1 MLKLWKAAA
10 SHEDSFIERYERLLA
25 WSLKLTG
32 HDRQLAEDLL
42 HDTFVQ
48 FTLSRPDLNS
58 IHDLDGYL
66 FAMLRNSHLSH
77 VRRVPYVRTASVST
91 AEFDSVEIGLR
102 ATDVR
107 DQIKVQDEL
116 RLICHYA
123 LLRKETSKAGS
134 VLILRFFHGYYPS
147 EIAQLLISNLPAVRK
162 WLQLARN
169 EAKLYLDSPTALA
182 FMRESHS
189 EVKPQIGFAST
200 TEELLTDLR
209 RMIFS
214 SRQGECSSRSQL
226 QQIYRP
232 NESSTIDGQH
242 LAHMVSCRGCL
253 DHVNEILSLPL
264 LQDRYPTDMAGKD
277 TTPKGGA
284 GGGPTGTSGGGERGV
299 RRSLRRVKETFEHY
313 PKELLIA
320 VNGYVQV
327 SQKVSSD
334 RMEQTLSLAI
344 EERIGFVEIF
354 SEQWVRLFFLNINPP
369 PDGAFEQSLCIALS
383 EGRSLEASLDF
394 SGPCP
399 SLQLVYNDPTLVGE
413 SVTVSIAEENTCAT
427 AASET
432 QAATS
437 SAGSGTFKQ
446 TAEQLWRS
454 LHKWSFWLK
463 PSTVTALLAV
473 ILIAAVLFFGVRR
486 VQPPGV
492 SVAMLLSESAAAEK
506 TMASRTDQVLH
517 RTISLEEKSSTGA
530 LIARRKLEIWQS
542 AERGLTARRLY
553 DERGSLVAGDWRRAG
568 IQTIYHHGSRPQVQ
582 SVPGPIAGLGF
593 DNAWQLSPSAEE
605 FTSLIGRPEA
615 VRLEETATSYVITH
629 DGAANDSRGLI
640 KATLV
645 LSRADLRAVEETLSI
660 RQGNEQREYRFVE
673 TSYERRPPGAVAPVV
688 FEPDPELLSSSQP
701 EIRNPKLETVDS
713 ATGPQPFAP
722 TLATPEL
729 EVEAWR
735 LLNQAGADTGE
746 QISVARTS
754 EGQLKID
761 GLVDTEMR
769 KGELLRALSPI
780 AKQSAVRINILTVA
794 EAVAKERRSQPQQTK
809 PGQVTIQR
817 VETSS
822 EEFPVKQQ
830 LRGHFG
836 SDEEARRFAAQT
848 ISRSRRAMSH
858 AAALKRLVS
867 QFSAS
872 ELRALVP
879 DARAKWLDLVR
890 SHARAFQQETAALR
904 QELSPIF
911 FPGGVAGGPSGPVI
925 TDDSELVQA
934 VFKLFEIGAANDGAL
949 RSAFSVSTDGS
960 VSPVSVSQ
968 TLQASLKRAEEQAA
982 RIQAVK

>member
-58 IHDLDGYL
+58 IHDLDSYL

-77 VRRVPYVRTASVST
+77 VRRVPYVRTDHLSM

-147 EIAQLLISNLPAVRK
+147 EIAQLLISNLQAVRK

-169 EAKLYLDSPTALA
+169 EAKLYLDSPTALT

-189 EVKPQIGFAST
+189 EVKPQIGFART
-200 TEELLTDLR
+200 TEELLNDLR

-214 SRQGECSSRSQL
+214 SRQGECSSRKQL
-226 QQIYRP
+226 QEIYRP
-232 NESSTIDGQH
+232 AGSSTVDGQH
-242 LAHMVSCRGCL
+242 LAHVVSCRGCL
-253 DHVNEILSLPL
+253 DHVNEILGLPL
-264 LQDRYPTDMAGKD
+264 LKDRYPTDMTGKE
-277 TTPKGGA
+277 TTPKGGT
-284 GGGPTGTSGGGERGV
+284 GGGPTGASGGGDGEGGI
-299 RRSLRRVKETFEHY
+299 RRSLRRVKETFEHH

-354 SEQWVRLFFLNINPP
+354 SEQWVRLFFLNIDPP
-369 PDGAFEQSLCIALS
+369 PDGAFEQSARIALS
-383 EGRSLEASLDF
+383 EGRSLEAALDF

-399 SLQLVYNDPTLVGE
+399 NLQVIYNDPTLIGE
-413 SVTVSIAEENTCAT
+413 GATVSIIEEDTRPT
-427 AASET
+427 ILSEDK
-432 QAATS
+432 ADTS
-437 SAGSGTFKQ
+437 IAVRGPFKQ
-446 TAEQLWRS
+446 TVGQLWRS
-454 LHKWSFWLK
+454 LHDWSFWLK
-463 PSTVTALLAV
+463 PSTVTALVAV
-473 ILIAAVLFFGVRR
+473 FLIGAVLFFGVRR
-486 VQPPGV
+486 GQPPTA
-492 SVAMLLSESAAAEK
+492 SVAMLLSESAAAERA
-506 TMASRTDQVLH
+506 MAGRSDQVLH
-517 RTISLEEKSSTGA
+517 RTISLEEKSSAGA
-530 LIARRKLEIWQS
+530 LIARRKLEVWQS
-542 AERGLTARRLY
+542 AERGMTARRLY
-553 DERGSLVAGDWRRAG
+553 DERGSLVAGDWRKTG
-568 IQTIYHHGSRPQVQ
+568 GVQTIYHHGSRPQVQ
-582 SVPGPIAGLGF
+582 SVSGPIADLSF

-605 FTSLIGRPEA
+605 FTSLIGRSEA
-615 VRLEETATSYVITH
+615 QLGETATSYVITY
-629 DGAANDSRGLI
+629 GRAAHDSRALIPQLI

-660 RQGNEQREYRFVE
+660 RQGDEQREYRFVE
-673 TSYERRPPGAVAPVV
+673 TSYERRPPSAVAPVV

-701 EIRNPKLETVDS
+701 EIRNPKLETVNS
-713 ATGPQPFAP
+713 ATTPQPLAP
-722 TLATPEL
+722 SVATPEL

-746 QISVARTS
+746 QITVARTS

-761 GLVDTEMR
+761 GLVDTETR
-769 KGELLRALSPI
+769 KGELLRALWPI

-794 EAVAKERRSQPQQTK
+794 
-809 PGQVTIQR
+809 
-817 VETSS
+817 
-822 EEFPVKQQ
+822 
-830 LRGHFG
+830 
-836 SDEEARRFAAQT
+836 
-848 ISRSRRAMSH
+848 
-858 AAALKRLVS
+858 
-867 QFSAS
+867 
-872 ELRALVP
+872 
-879 DARAKWLDLVR
+879 
-890 SHARAFQQETAALR
+890 
-904 QELSPIF
+904 
-911 FPGGVAGGPSGPVI
+911 
-925 TDDSELVQA
+925 
-934 VFKLFEIGAANDGAL
+934 
-949 RSAFSVSTDGS
+949 
-960 VSPVSVSQ
+960 
-968 TLQASLKRAEEQAA
+968 
-982 RIQAVK
+982 